1 MRTPNTN
8 ECNINICTKSH
19 NIEGPNRRLTLK
31 QYRASAI
38 DRELA
43 IPWVPRQPQFHV
55 LIAGTRNIFMGSSGD
70 STLRFGGFLKM
81 LILYCVRVG
90 GPHGRIGRSRKGMR
104 WPLLQPRP
112 LASNC
117 PEWGLLKMTTCACRG
132 QRLRFWR
139 APSGKAPVA
148 SHAAARRIPRHE
160 RDALV
165 RMLGESVALASA
177 RALCS
182 RRAVARLCV
191 PHISRAPSPD
201 ASRRQ
206 PPPPPEHRGHATAER
221 REASVGWL
229 DSHFE
234 DEGLLNPDAQR
245 LREQVASAVALVENP
260 EVPQDVGAQLR
271 LRARLAEGVEE
282 KPADQGDV
290 RLGGQ
295 RLRGVHQVVLAVYG
309 DAEGEADV
317 VQLLA
322 HLEFGEGGGGSRE

>member
-206 PPPPPEHRGHATAER
+206 PPPPPRASRPCDSRASRGERRVARQPLRRRGLAQPGCATPSGASRECCGACRKPRGASRRRCATAS
-221 REASVGWL
+221 AS
-229 DSHFE
+229 S
-234 DEGLLNPDAQR
+234 PC
-245 LREQVASAVALVENP
+245 
-260 EVPQDVGAQLR
+260 
-271 LRARLAEGVEE
+271 
-282 KPADQGDV
+282 
-290 RLGGQ
+290 
-295 RLRGVHQVVLAVYG
+295 
-309 DAEGEADV
+309 
-317 VQLLA
+317 
-322 HLEFGEGGGGSRE
+322 